1 MSAIEQLDA
10 RTAEL
15 VGIGSAVAA
24 NCLPCLRFH
33 VTAAERTGC
42 SAAEI
47 SAAIKVGLAVKSRP
61 AADMDRL
68 IQQLSD
74 RLGDQSDEHRN
85 QNTME
90 GESNHADV

>member
-1 MSAIEQLDA
+1 MNAIEQLDA

-15 VGIGSAVAA
+15 VGIGSEVAA

-33 VTAAERTGC
+33 VTAAEQAGC
-42 SAAEI
+42 SAEEI
-47 SAAIKVGLAVKSRP
+47 IAAIKVGLAVKSRP

-74 RLGDQSDEHRN
+74 RLGDESGAYRN
-85 QNTME
+85 QTTME
-90 GESNHADV
+90 GENNHADV